1 MLKPSVS
8 HGRKVS
14 ASVEAEQSEQGIPPM
29 RLLNV
34 TAFFFAITSALL
46 LYGLNYDTR
55 RLEDEVQAKEH
66 AAELARNDIAVL
78 KAERGNLARPD
89 RIDALAHQLGLSPP
103 KPEQF
108 ETGREVSEL
117 NDRQD
122 NTDGNR

>member
-1 MLKPSVS
+1 
-8 HGRKVS
+8 
-14 ASVEAEQSEQGIPPM
+14 M

-55 RLEDEVQAKEH
+55 RLEDEVQAKEY

-78 KAERGNLARPD
+78 KAERGNLGRPD
-89 RIDALAHQLGLSPP
+89 RIDALARQLGLTPP

-108 ETGREVSEL
+108 QTGREVSEL

-122 NTDGNR
+122 NNDGRR